1 MSVATRADVQDVVTR
16 VKQTLIAE
24 LRGGKTSMECSVR
37 LAASPP
43 PSASYLVEQQG
54 EALTVRHGSG
64 VLPVK
69 PPPEQHCWQSGTRKA

>member
-1 MSVATRADVQDVVTR
+1 
-16 VKQTLIAE
+16 
-24 LRGGKTSMECSVR
+24 MECRVR

-69 PPPEQHCWQSGTRKA
+69 PPPEQPFWQSGTRKA